1 MVKPPSFSCIGDEQ
15 VMTTPHRRLMTAAA
29 QPDTGEIMALMFPQE
44 NRDITDAAP
53 QDRRRPNRL
62 PFLRFITYGL
72 TAPGDPESRY
82 RARAAAINV
91 SDGGLCLLLKE
102 PISEAD
108 ILRVDLPLADVAT
121 TSSTLAEVKWL
132 KAVPW
137 STQEAPEYFVGVQFL
152 L

>member
-1 MVKPPSFSCIGDEQ
+1 MVFIPSKEDSA
-15 VMTTPHRRLMTAAA
+15 MAA
-29 QPDTGEIMALMFPQE
+29 P
-44 NRDITDAAP
+44 AP

-72 TAPGDPESRY
+72 SVPGAPDTQPQKNQ
-82 RARAAAINV
+82 AAAINV
-91 SDGGLCLLLKE
+91 SDGGLCLLVTELMN
-102 PISEAD
+102 EAD
-108 ILRVDLPLADVAT
+108 IIRLDLPLADVAT

-137 STQEAPEYFVGVQFL
+137 ATKESPEYFVGVRFL